1 MPSIESPRREGNVP
15 ASAVL
20 QEQDTVLALAGELSF
35 ESAPRLLNSQ
45 RDLFNRRDQL
55 IIDCKDV
62 TRSDS
67 AGLALLIEWMRQARR
82 YHCQL
87 AFRNLPRQL
96 LDIARVSGVEQLLP
110 Y

>member
-1 MPSIESPRREGNVP
+1 VASTERAVP

-20 QEQDTVLALAGELSF
+20 QEDNAVLALTGELSF
-35 ESAPRLLNSQ
+35 ETTPDLLDSQ

-55 IIDCKDV
+55 IIDCKEV

-67 AGLALLIEWMRQARR
+67 AGLALLIEWLRQSRR

-87 AFRNLPRQL
+87 TFRNLPGQM
-96 LDIARVSGVEQLLP
+96 LDIARVSGVENLLP
-110 Y
+110 H

>member
-1 MPSIESPRREGNVP
+1 MASTERPVP

-20 QEQDTVLALAGELSF
+20 QEDNAVLALAGELSF
-35 ESAPRLLNSQ
+35 ETAPDLLDSQ

-55 IIDCKDV
+55 IIDCKAV

-67 AGLALLIEWMRQARR
+67 AGLALLVEWLRQAKR

-87 AFRNLPRQL
+87 MFRNLPGQI
-96 LDIARVSGVEQLLP
+96 LDIARVSGVEELLP
-110 Y
+110 H